1 MSFFI
6 PEKLSVGFV
15 KREDTFTGKLAFV
28 TYYDN
33 KNIRRQEHS
42 WNGWRDHSISVLE
55 IENKPSRFVINK
67 GIQRSHYF
75 GSGRSKIRIYDE
87 RDFEFEITVDNL
99 IALLMHS
106 DVSKRDI
113 LEQCVF
119 AWKGK
124 DLTLLPLNSEEY
136 LEATKHTLKQTL
148 KLSSKDLVPGQSY
161 SSKKDTSSWLYL
173 GSFQLYSSYNNKTI
187 YQDFGKQHVF
197 YQDHK
202 EPQECYKKFAVS
214 ELAEVVSL
222 DHPTNFS
229 NILEKF
235 LSSMYHLGDNKIIKL
250 LPANAKESLQTS
262 YFYPHSTTNTY
273 GELLSLIIENNKI
286 ISFKLEYVNLTK
298 NSSKD
303 ISIKPESGYS
313 SNGFIYDLE
322 LQNLTHLVTQTSHG
336 YYHRKWT
343 ESKKLEALKKSF
355 SPDLTYSE
363 KDILKILTKLKFCIL
378 S

>member
-136 LEATKHTLKQTL
+136 LEATKHTLKQTF

-202 EPQECYKKFAVS
+202 ERYKKFSVS

>member
-15 KREDTFTGKLAFV
+15 KRDDTFTGKLAFV

-33 KNIRRQEHS
+33 KNVRRQEQS
-42 WNGWRDHSISVLE
+42 WNGWRDHSISALE

-67 GIQRSHYF
+67 GIQRRHYF

-202 EPQECYKKFAVS
+202 EPQERYKKFAVS

-222 DHPTNFS
+222 DHPSNFS

-250 LPANAKESLQTS
+250 LPADAKESLQTS
-262 YFYPHSTTNTY
+262 YFYPHSKTNTY
-273 GELLSLIIENNKI
+273 GELLSLRIENNKI

-298 NSSKD
+298 HSSKD
-303 ISIKPESGYS
+303 ISIKPESYYS
-313 SNGFIYDLE
+313 SNGFIYDLQ
-322 LQNLTHLVTQTSHG
+322 LQNLTHFPTQNSNS
-336 YYHRKWT
+336 YYYKKWT

-355 SPDLTYSE
+355 SADSTYSE